1 MDSYLNE
8 IARYPLMTPEEE
20 IRLGK
25 LVQQMVK
32 LKQLDRELTPEEKQL
47 VRRGERAK
55 RRFVEANL
63 RLVVYIAKRYAAR
76 QPINMDILDLVQ
88 EGSVGLMR
96 AVEMYDPNRGYKF
109 STYSY
114 WWCRQAM
121 SRALQVQER
130 LIRRPH
136 TVIDLAGKLP
146 KALTEESQRLG
157 RTPTTKELAAKL
169 KVKAE
174 EIELLIERGRAVL
187 SLDSVTKNNDD
198 KSIIEVIADPSSL
211 TRELA
216 DDALELELKTPV
228 LQLGLSTLTEQ
239 ERTYIEM
246 RYGLNGYSEHTYEAI
261 SKETNAKVS
270 RERIRQILDR
280 AVTKLRFQM
289 AQIQAQQA
297 EDRRNEAQALMAK
310 EQAPPPVQQA
320 PWNVFASA
328 AETPV
333 SSPALRC
340 A

>member
-32 LKQLDRELTPEEKQL
+32 LKQLERELTPEERQL

-55 RRFVEANL
+55 RRFIEANL

-146 KALTEESQRLG
+146 KVITEESQRLG

-169 KVKAE
+169 KVKAS
-174 EIELLIERGRAVL
+174 EIELLVERGRAVL
-187 SLDSVTKNNDD
+187 SLDNVCSNNDN
-198 KSIIEVIADPSSL
+198 KAIVEIIADPNSL
-211 TRELA
+211 NKDMA
-216 DDALELELKTPV
+216 DDALELEMQTPV
-228 LQLGLSTLTEQ
+228 LELGLSTLTQ
-239 ERTYIEM
+239 PQ
-246 RYGLNGYSEHTYEAI
+246 L
-261 SKETNAKVS
+261 
-270 RERIRQILDR
+270 
-280 AVTKLRFQM
+280 
-289 AQIQAQQA
+289 
-297 EDRRNEAQALMAK
+297 
-310 EQAPPPVQQA
+310 
-320 PWNVFASA
+320 
-328 AETPV
+328 
-333 SSPALRC
+333 
-340 A
+340 